1 MSQHDTGPATES
13 VHEPRPAGSEPSAE
27 QLAAVTASEEL
38 FATSTDGLQIC
49 FQTFGDRTGRPLL
62 LVMGL
67 GGPMTWWP
75 EELCRRFAFEGY
87 FVVRYDNRDTGRSDR
102 YTQGHRVRRTDLVK
116 AFVGVRSAAPYSLS
130 DMALDGLAVLD
141 ELGIEK
147 AHVCGV
153 SMGGMI
159 AQTLAIEH
167 PDRVLSL
174 TSVMSSTGH
183 RLTGWQDPRLL
194 PRLLGRSGRTREEYV
209 EQSARFS
216 GIIGSPGY
224 RDPVERARER
234 AGDTWDR
241 GISLSGVMRQM
252 LAILTQPD
260 RRKAL
265 GAVTVPTTVLHGLSD
280 RMVHH
285 TGGRATARA
294 IPGSHLMLVP
304 GMGHD
309 LPSGLWPTYVDAV
322 NQSAQRA
329 GQDA

>member
-1 MSQHDTGPATES
+1 MGTT
-13 VHEPRPAGSEPSAE
+13 HEPAAAE
-27 QLAAVTASEEL
+27 LAAVRASEEL
-38 FATSTDGLQIC
+38 FTTRADGLRIC
-49 FQTFGDRTGRPLL
+49 YQTFGEESGRPLL

-75 EELCRRFAFEGY
+75 EDLCRSFAVAGY
-87 FVVRYDNRDTGRSDR
+87 FVVRYDNRDTGRSSRFHEVHPDTGR
-102 YTQGHRVRRTDLVK
+102 IHRLDLVR
-116 AFVGVRSAAPYSLS
+116 AFLGRSTHAPYSLS
-130 DMALDGLAVLD
+130 DMATDGLAVLD
-141 ELGIEK
+141 ELGIAQ

-183 RLTGWQDPRLL
+183 RLSGWQDPRLL
-194 PRLLGRSGRTREEYV
+194 PHLLGRAGRSREEYV
-209 EQSARFS
+209 DRSAKFWQMT
-216 GIIGSPGY
+216 GSPSY
-224 RDPVERARER
+224 RDPVEIARVR
-234 AGDTWDR
+234 AGETWDR

-252 LAILTQPD
+252 VAILTQPD

-265 GAVTVPTTVLHGLSD
+265 RGVEVPATVLHGLSD

-285 TGGRATARA
+285 TGGRQTARSV
-294 IPGSHLMLVP
+294 PGSHLMLVP

-309 LPSGLWPTYVDAV
+309 LPPALFGVFRDAIRRT
-322 NQSAQRA
+322 ADRA
-329 GQDA
+329 ADATTTPS